1 MKHVVVLGSGLVG
14 SLMAKDLALDGR
26 YSVTAADRSEESL
39 GRLRDL
45 PNLVTERADLA
56 SAAEIHRLASKADV
70 VVGAVPGFMGT
81 AMLKAVLE
89 AKKPI
94 ADISFAPEDP
104 FTLDELARAS
114 GVPAIVDCGVSP
126 GLSNLAAGRAE
137 SLFEETDLVRIMVG
151 GLPFRRVLPYEYRI
165 VFSATDVIEEYTRP
179 ARLVRDGR
187 LITVPALSEPEL
199 FEFAVAGTLEGFLT
213 DGLRTVLRTVKA
225 RNLEEKTLRFPGHAA
240 KIALLRDTG
249 LLSNEPILV
258 NGVSVS
264 PRAVTEAVLF
274 PLWKL
279 PLGDEEFTVLRV
291 VAEGRSGGRRVRRT
305 YELFDRTDAKTGATS
320 MARTTGFPCTI
331 AARLLAEGV
340 LREPGVRPLE
350 LLGKEPSVF
359 GALVDGLL
367 AKGVVFTERAEE
379 IVEASTATQATP

>member
-305 YELFDRTDAKTGATS
+305 YELFDRTDAKTGAPS